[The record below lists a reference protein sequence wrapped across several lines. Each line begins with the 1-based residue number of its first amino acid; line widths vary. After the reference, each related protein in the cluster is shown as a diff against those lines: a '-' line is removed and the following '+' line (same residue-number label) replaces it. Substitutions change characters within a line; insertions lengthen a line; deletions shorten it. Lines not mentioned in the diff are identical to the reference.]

1 MQNVIT
7 GPWTTPPV
15 RKPEAAMTSA
25 ERAIFRAWLNWLVNT
40 LVTVRRAGSERL
52 GWGVPTSTAETLL
65 ESQFVRAAAAA
76 AAQEMAAELA
86 QSMPP
91 VPKVWPDAYSL
102 EFARDAMA
110 ALGVEPSLN

>member
-25 ERAIFRAWLNWLVNT
+25 ERTTFRAWENWLVST
-40 LVTVRRAGSERL
+40 LVTVRRAGSEKL
-52 GWGVPTSTAETLL
+52 CWGVPTSTAETLL
-65 ESQFVRAAAAA
+65 ESQFARAGAAA

-86 QSMPP
+86 RSMPP

-110 ALGVEPSLN
+110 AVGIEPNLH